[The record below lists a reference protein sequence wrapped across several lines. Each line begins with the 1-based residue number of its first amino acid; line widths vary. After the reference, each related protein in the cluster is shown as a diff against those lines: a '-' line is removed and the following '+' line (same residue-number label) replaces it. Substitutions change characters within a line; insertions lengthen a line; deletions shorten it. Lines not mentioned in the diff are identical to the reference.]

1 MIQVNGFDNEL
12 AQFLKTCKVA
22 VDGTYR
28 FNIQHSQFNTII
40 SELTTFK
47 MTFRD
52 RNSQPRKLISRT
64 SASNLC
70 LTYIGCSLNVSS
82 KLTLKS
88 RL

>member
-22 VDGTYR
+22 VDGTYQ
-28 FNIQHSQFNTII
+28 FNIQHTII
-40 SELTTFK
+40 FELTTFK